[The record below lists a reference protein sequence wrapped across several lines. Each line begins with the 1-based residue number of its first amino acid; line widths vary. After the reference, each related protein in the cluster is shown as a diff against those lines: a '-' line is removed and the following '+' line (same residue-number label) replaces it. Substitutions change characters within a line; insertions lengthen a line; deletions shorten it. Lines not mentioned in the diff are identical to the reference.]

1 MTKRDDYVRKMH
13 TRLDEWNADL
23 DRLTAKADLIKV
35 QARAE
40 YQKQVQDLRLKCDD
54 AGKKLEEVK
63 RAREDAWEDLKDG
76 LERAW
81 KALGEAF
88 ESAKSR
94 FKYPEEIRR

>member
-13 TRLDEWNADL
+13 AKLDEWNSDL
-23 DRLTAKADLIKV
+23 DRLMAKADLVKV

-40 YQKQVQDLRLKCDD
+40 YQKQIQDLRLKCDD

-76 LERAW
+76 LERAS